1 MLEQLIAYHGGP
13 ALAGI
18 KPANIVSVSAEKYP
32 ALESDVKRLNSELNP
47 SGIYFEILCRCRRNF
62 LLMVYRKSKL
72 EKYLSLPEIEGFL
85 ADSGYP
91 SGTTLNGYMDIL
103 KNRIKDNTE
112 FPHEIG
118 AFLGYPIE
126 DIEGFIYHKNEG
138 CIYTGYW
145 RVYENAEPKIRLFE
159 RYDICR
165 KNILQRVCGGKA
177 LADIFRAA

>member
-18 KPANIVSVSAEKYP
+18 KPANIVSVSSEKYP
-32 ALESDVKRLNSELNP
+32 VLESEVDRLNDELNP
-47 SGIYFEILCRCRRNF
+47 SGIYFEILCYCRKNF

-72 EKYLSLPEIEGFL
+72 IKYLSLPEIAEL
-85 ADSGYP
+85 LVDNGYP
-91 SGTTLNGYMDIL
+91 SGLALCEYIEIL
-103 KNRIKDNTE
+103 KDRIKTNIE

-126 DIEGFIYHKNEG
+126 DIEGFIHHKNEG
-138 CIYTGYW
+138 CIYIGCW

-159 RYDICR
+159 RYNICR
-165 KNILQRVCGGKA
+165 RNILQRVRSGKT
-177 LADIFRAA
+177 LADLFRAA